1 MKPIIK
7 TENST
12 PKPTFVAL
20 LALMIIL
27 TAAVIGSGA
36 TQNPQLDFKLENRT
50 GINIHSI
57 YIASHDSDEWGDD
70 LMEDDIL
77 RDGEDI
83 DIEFHPKAGAK
94 LWDLRIEDKEGN
106 SVEWESIDPRKI
118 EVLTLKIVKG
128 KSIAEWR

>member
-1 MKPIIK
+1 MENK
-7 TENST
+7 TA
-12 PKPTFVAL
+12 KKTFLTLVS
-20 LALMIIL
+20 LMIIL
-27 TAAVIGSGA
+27 TVAIAGSGA

>member
-1 MKPIIK
+1 MKRMMRMENK
-7 TENST
+7 TA
-12 PKPTFVAL
+12 KKTFLTL
-20 LALMIIL
+20 LPLMIIL
-27 TAAVIGSGA
+27 TVAVAGSGA

>member
-1 MKPIIK
+1 MKRIMRMENKAAKK
-7 TENST
+7 TFLT
-12 PKPTFVAL
+12 LA
-20 LALMIIL
+20 ALMIIL
-27 TAAVIGSGA
+27 TVAVVGSGA
-36 TQNPQLDFKLENRT
+36 AQNPQLDFKLENRT

-83 DIEFHPKAGAK
+83 DIEFHPKSGAK

>member
-1 MKPIIK
+1 MKRIMRMENK
-7 TENST
+7 TA
-12 PKPTFVAL
+12 KKTFLTLVS
-20 LALMIIL
+20 LMIIL
-27 TAAVIGSGA
+27 TVAVAGSGA

>member
-1 MKPIIK
+1 MKRIMRMENK
-7 TENST
+7 TA
-12 PKPTFVAL
+12 KKTFLTLVS
-20 LALMIIL
+20 LMIIL
-27 TAAVIGSGA
+27 TVAIAGSGA